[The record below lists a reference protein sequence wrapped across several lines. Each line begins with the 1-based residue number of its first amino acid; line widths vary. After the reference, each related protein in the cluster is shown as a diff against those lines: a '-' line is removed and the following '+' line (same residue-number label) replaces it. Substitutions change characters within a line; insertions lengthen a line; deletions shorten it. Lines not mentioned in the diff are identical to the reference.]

1 MPEPHVTYY
10 VKVAASAVSPYQNV
24 FFMSG
29 SGDSSYT
36 QSWSTALAYHNDC
49 AMPMKVYK
57 FDQSDSSNAGH
68 PFYLSS
74 YSDGTHYGGFGGGVA
89 LGSGAGVY
97 HYGVPGNSGASTKVN
112 MAEMH
117 GHGAFYDPFYPFCPN
132 HTGMGGL
139 SLFTATQISGE
150 ECVSGDYSGSAPYS
164 ACTLETE
171 FTGQLNTLISLTNT
185 TQSGKY
191 GDFTTQSSSIVT
203 GVETGSFQIAIISAN
218 GASNSAALDR
228 LTGVLQPHFSTSGV
242 AINDAAG
249 TATTINI
256 SSNTITYS
264 GQTTGSNAASS
275 TAIASKRFHVGYHPQ
290 ISGNYT
296 GANVSV
302 TCPDTSIQ
310 VTLNR
315 NRQIYDT
322 TGLVSQPE
330 DSITQFVTSLS
341 ATCTGFETTLEA
353 SCLKYQN
360 GEEKY
365 GNITFTE
372 DNKDAWSGYLDNG
385 SYQLRYVSGSFTTSL
400 GLHTLGS
407 GTINVDRYV

>member
-10 VKVAASAVSPYQNV
+10 VKVGASSTFSGQNV
-24 FFMSG
+24 FLISG
-29 SGDSSYT
+29 SGSST
-36 QSWSTALAYHNDC
+36 WDEDWDEALSWHDDC
-49 AMPMKVYK
+49 VIPMKVYR
-57 FDQSDSSNAGH
+57 FDQSDSSNLGH
-68 PFYLSS
+68 PFYLSRTQ
-74 YSDGTHYGGFGGGVA
+74 DGTHAGGAASA

-97 HYGVPGNSGASTKVN
+97 HYGVPGSGGASTKVN
-112 MAEMH
+112 MALLAH
-117 GHGAFYDPFYPFCPN
+117 ATGGAFYPFCPN

-139 SLFTATQISGE
+139 SVLSTETISGE
-150 ECVSGDYSGSAPYS
+150 ECVSGDYSGSGSYS

-171 FTGQLNTLISLTNT
+171 VTGQLNTLISSTNVV
-185 TQSGKY
+185 QSGKY
-191 GDFTTQSSSIVT
+191 GDFTTQSYSIVT
-203 GVETGSFQIAIISAN
+203 GVETGSFQIATISAN

-264 GQTTGSNAASS
+264 GQATGSNTAST
-275 TAIASKRFHVGYHPQ
+275 TAIASKRYHVGYRPQ

-296 GANVSV
+296 GANVNV

-322 TGLVSQPE
+322 TGLISQPE

-385 SYQLRYVSGSFTTSL
+385 SYQLKYVSGSFTTPL

>member
-1 MPEPHVTYY
+1 
-10 VKVAASAVSPYQNV
+10 
-24 FFMSG
+24 
-29 SGDSSYT
+29 
-36 QSWSTALAYHNDC
+36 
-49 AMPMKVYK
+49 
-57 FDQSDSSNAGH
+57 
-68 PFYLSS
+68 
-74 YSDGTHYGGFGGGVA
+74 
-89 LGSGAGVY
+89 
-97 HYGVPGNSGASTKVN
+97 
-112 MAEMH
+112 
-117 GHGAFYDPFYPFCPN
+117 
-132 HTGMGGL
+132 
-139 SLFTATQISGE
+139 
-150 ECVSGDYSGSAPYS
+150 VSGDYSGSAPYS

-191 GDFTTQSSSIVT
+191 GDFTTQSYSIVT
-203 GVETGSFQIAIISAN
+203 GVETGSFQIAAISAN

>member
-1 MPEPHVTYY
+1 MAPHFTYY
-10 VKVAASAVSPYQNV
+10 IKVSGVGSSEV
-24 FFMSG
+24 FWINT
-29 SGDSSYT
+29 GDGGWTDAIEPWTVPLY
-36 QSWSTALAYHNDC
+36 YHNDC
-49 AMPMKVYK
+49 PNQNIYK
-57 FDQSDSSNAGH
+57 FDQSDSSNVGH
-68 PFYLSS
+68 PFRLSLTV
-74 YSDGTHYGGFGGGVA
+74 DGTHSGGFA
-89 LGSGAGVY
+89 LGTGDGVDY
-97 HYGVPGNSGASTKVN
+97 CGTPGSSGASTKFNVGLYGSGISDVSDPIYPYCSN
-112 MAEMH
+112 HAEF
-117 GHGAFYDPFYPFCPN
+117 GGFSQFNIDEI
-132 HTGMGGL
+132 TGD
-139 SLFTATQISGE
+139 
-150 ECVSGDYSGSAPYS
+150 ECTDGDYSC
-164 ACTLETE
+164 CTLETE
-171 FTGQLNTLISLTNT
+171 FTGQLNTLISATNT

-191 GDFTTQSSSIVT
+191 GDFTTQSYSIVT

-275 TAIASKRFHVGYHPQ
+275 TAIASKRYHIGYHPQ

-296 GANVSV
+296 GANVNV

-322 TGLVSQPE
+322 TGLISQPE

-385 SYQLRYVSGSFTTSL
+385 SYQLRYVSGSFTTPL